1 LDKQTDLRM
10 TVRADARLLGCV
22 RRLVRGYLESFETAP
37 DRIDE
42 VVLAVDEACANSIR
56 HAYGGQSE
64 ECLSLEFRSHE
75 RGLEIELK
83 DAGKTAPLER
93 TGATLA
99 ARDAAGELRPGG
111 LGIPLIR
118 QVFDEVEFLAEV
130 PHGNRVIMRLDRG
143 KP

>member
-1 LDKQTDLRM
+1 M
-10 TVRADARLLGCV
+10 TVRSDARLLQCV

-37 DRIDE
+37 ERIDA
-42 VVLAVDEACANSIR
+42 VVLAVDEACANIIR

-64 ECLSLEFRSHE
+64 ECFSLEFRSNEHD
-75 RGLEIELK
+75 LEIELR
-83 DAGKTAPLER
+83 DSGKTAPSER

-99 ARDAAGELRPGG
+99 ARTGTRELRPGG

-130 PHGNRVIMRLDRG
+130 PHGNRVIMRLDRR